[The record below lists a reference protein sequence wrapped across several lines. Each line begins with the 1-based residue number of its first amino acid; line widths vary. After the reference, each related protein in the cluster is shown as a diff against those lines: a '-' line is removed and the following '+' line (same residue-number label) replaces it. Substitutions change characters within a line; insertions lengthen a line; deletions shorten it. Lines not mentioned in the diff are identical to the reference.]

1 MANHVEGRATLNFQK
16 KEVLSRILNVWL
28 SNPHLRLGQL
38 LVNAL
43 SDPAIKTDIFQI
55 EDYDLMALV
64 EEFGKKVNP
73 VIYPQ
78 ITIQVM
84 NKKNE

>member
-1 MANHVEGRATLNFQK
+1 MSKHVEGRATLDLQK
-16 KEVLSRILNVWL
+16 REVISKILNVWI

-38 LVNAL
+38 LVNAM
-43 SDPAIKTDIFQI
+43 SDPSVKTDIFQI

-64 EEFGKKVNP
+64 EAFDQKVNP

-78 ITIQVM
+78 ITIQIV
-84 NKKNE
+84 KK